1 MYHAKESGRANYQ
14 FFTEQMNQAASRR
27 LALEA
32 DLRQAVQKGELVV
45 QYQPIARLADGAVV
59 GHEALLRWQHAKQG
73 RVAPLEFIQVAED
86 TGLILG
92 IGEWVLHEA
101 CRWGTFI
108 GAEHGVQVAV
118 NLSARQFNDPKLIE
132 LVRRVLGETGL
143 PPKLLALEVAEAA
156 ALQQP
161 ELAASTLR
169 KLKELGVWLALDDFG
184 GGSSSLATLSRFA
197 LDCVKLDRSLVDGP
211 GGEHALLGGIVG
223 LAHALGL
230 QVVAKGVETPAQR
243 KALAALGCDCA
254 QGFLIG
260 PPVDAER
267 AADGYL

>member
-1 MYHAKESGRANYQ
+1 HAKESGRANYK
-14 FFTEQMNQAASRR
+14 FFTEQMNQAAARR

-32 DLRQAVQKGELVV
+32 DLRQAVHKGELVV
-45 QYQPIARLADGAVV
+45 HYQPIARLADGAVV
-59 GHEALLRWQHAKQG
+59 GHEALLRWQHTKQG
-73 RVAPLEFIQVAED
+73 RVAPQEFIQLAED

-132 LVRRVLGETGL
+132 LVRRVLAETGL
-143 PPKLLALEVAEAA
+143 PPQLLALEVAEAT

-161 ELAASTLR
+161 EVTASTLN
-169 KLKELGVWLALDDFG
+169 KLKALGVSLALDDFG
-184 GGSSSLATLSRFA
+184 SGASSLAALSRFV
-197 LDCVKLDRSLVDGP
+197 LDRVKLDRSLLDATGDGR
-211 GGEHALLGGIVG
+211 ALLAGIVA

-230 QVVAKGVETPAQR
+230 QLVAKGVETQAQR
-243 KALAALGCDCA
+243 DLLAALSCDLA
-254 QGFLIG
+254 QGNLIG
-260 PPVDAER
+260 RPVDADQ
-267 AADGYL
+267 AADGYV